1 MFNIKDLW
9 YNHMMDGPII
19 QPAPET
25 LRPYVIVIGNE
36 KGGTGKSTTA
46 MHLCVALLKLGYRV
60 GSIDLDARQS
70 TLSRYIANRQE
81 TVEQG
86 EADLEIPE
94 HRRIEASAA
103 ESRGAAREEERGRL
117 AKAITELARCNFIII
132 DTPGSDSYLSRL
144 AHEGADTLVTPLNDS
159 FLDIDTLARIN
170 RNRREVLGPSAY
182 SQMVWEQNNRRVIAG
197 HPPID
202 WIVMRNRLT
211 HIEARNKR
219 EIGGLIDQLAKRIGF
234 RVAPGFGERV
244 IYRELFLKGLT
255 LLDLPENEPAELA
268 NSSHAAARWE
278 IQALLEAVGLFEDA
292 PAREPQVSTA

>member
-1 MFNIKDLW
+1 
-9 YNHMMDGPII
+9 MMDGPII

-70 TLSRYIANRQE
+70 SLSRYIANRQE

-86 EADLEIPE
+86 EADLQIPE
-94 HRRIEASAA
+94 HRRVEVSTA
-103 ESRGAAREEERGRL
+103 ESFEAARDDERGRL
-117 AKAITELARCNFIII
+117 AKAVAELARCNFIIV
-132 DTPGSDSYLSRL
+132 DTPGSNSYLSRL
-144 AHEGADTLVTPLNDS
+144 AHESADTLITPLNDS
-159 FLDIDTLARIN
+159 FLDIDILARIN

-197 HPPID
+197 QPPID

-219 EIGGLIDQLAKRIGF
+219 EIAGLIHQLAKRIGF

-255 LLDLPENEPAELA
+255 LLDLIEDGPEESA

-278 IQALLEAVGLFEDA
+278 IQALLEAIGLFENA
-292 PAREPQVSTA
+292 PGQELQVSTA

>member
-1 MFNIKDLW
+1 
-9 YNHMMDGPII
+9 MMDGPIT

-70 TLSRYIANRQE
+70 SLSRYVANRQE

-103 ESRGAAREEERGRL
+103 ESLGAAREDERGRL
-117 AKAITELARCNFIII
+117 AKAVTELARCNFIII
-132 DTPGSDSYLSRL
+132 DTPGSKSYLSRL
-144 AHEGADTLVTPLNDS
+144 AHESADTLITPLNDS
-159 FLDIDTLARIN
+159 FLDIDILARIN

-197 HPPID
+197 QPPID

-219 EIGGLIDQLAKRIGF
+219 EIAGLIDQLAKRIGF

-255 LLDLPENEPAELA
+255 LLDLPENEPNEVA

-278 IQALLEAVGLFEDA
+278 IQALLESVGLFENA
-292 PAREPQVSTA
+292 PARELQVSTA